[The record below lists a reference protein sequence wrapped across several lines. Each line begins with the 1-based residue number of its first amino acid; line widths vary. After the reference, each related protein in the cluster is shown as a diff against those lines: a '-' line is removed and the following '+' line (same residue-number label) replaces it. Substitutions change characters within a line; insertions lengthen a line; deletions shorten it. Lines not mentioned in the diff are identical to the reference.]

1 MSKYIKS
8 GFGLG
13 LFAIAIAL
21 GMSSENPAIA
31 QVRRPRQSIIRRW
44 VNSIWG
50 RRPKRSLGARSNI
63 VAISPGLIDTLSVW
77 HDKPMFLWHSSSKN
91 QRAMLIVR
99 ERNSEE
105 TLWEQDVN
113 VANRKAFYRG
123 QPLEPGKNYQWKL
136 TGTTTSIPWT
146 NFQIMPENQRAQIK
160 ADLQRLEQKSLTDN
174 TSEETAKIKAEYFL
188 NRSINQNKEYLWS
201 DGLQALYQV
210 KKPSQEFIKN
220 RQQLITNILTP
231 NKVSERVRE

>member
-113 VANRKAFYRG
+113 VANRKAFYQG

>member
-8 GFGLG
+8 CFGLG

-31 QVRRPRQSIIRRW
+31 QVRRPRQNIIRRW

-99 ERNSEE
+99 ARNSEE

-113 VANRKAFYRG
+113 VANRKAFYQG

-174 TSEETAKIKAEYFL
+174 TSEETAKIKAE
-188 NRSINQNKEYLWS
+188 
-201 DGLQALYQV
+201 
-210 KKPSQEFIKN
+210 
-220 RQQLITNILTP
+220 
-231 NKVSERVRE
+231 

>member
-113 VANRKAFYRG
+113 VANRKAFYQG

-231 NKVSERVRE
+231 NKVSERVRD

>member
-1 MSKYIKS
+1 MSKYLKS
-8 GFGLG
+8 CFGLG
-13 LFAIAIAL
+13 LISIAIAL

-31 QVRRPRQSIIRRW
+31 QVRRPRQNIIRRW

-63 VAISPGLIDTLSVW
+63 VAVSPGLIDTITVW

-91 QRAMLIVR
+91 QQARLIVR

-113 VANRKAFYRG
+113 IANRKAFYQG

-136 TGTTTSIPWT
+136 TGTTSSIPWT

-188 NRSINQNKEYLWS
+188 NRSINQSNEYLWS

-210 KKPSQEFIKN
+210 KQPSTDFIKN

-231 NKVSERVRE
+231 VRTSRKK